1 MLMME
6 NVLSFIG
13 SLKLAAGIDESIA
26 RSRGRHSGAGV
37 FCAGLILLGLASPA
51 VQAVERLQLA
61 TQNWPP
67 YQTLDDGKIAGI
79 AVQRVQCT
87 LRNMG
92 QPYQLN
98 MMRWD
103 KAQLLVEASEMDGFF
118 AGANSTSRAKYAVAS
133 DPVASLDL
141 SWFIAPGT
149 SLDLQQQSAKFEA
162 RYGAKFNTTKWLFL
176 KKNGYN
182 VVKKPRDADA
192 LLKMLWHRQIDVALE
207 YEKVFEYSMKKLD
220 IPLDYFQRIKV
231 RKKDLRVHFSK
242 AFLRL
247 NPNFLT
253 VFNKSL
259 ASCRRE
265 AS

>member
-118 AGANSTSRAKYAVAS
+118 AGANSTSRAKYAVPS